1 MDALRLGRVGAD
13 HHEVV
18 VAPQL
23 LRRNPS
29 TENQRRLPDIAVEA
43 RQRDDG
49 IVDETIRRHRRD
61 HVANVG
67 DAVQD
72 QLRLFGQVVAKSAAE
87 IHLDRKHPLGVGVDG
102 VEVGRGLRSTAYW
115 VFARAIALP
124 ARRLGLAAPTRLQ
137 RAAITMDE

>member
-1 MDALRLGRVGAD
+1 MDALRLGRVGAN
-13 HHEVV
+13 HHEIVV
-18 VAPQL
+18 TAEL
-23 LRRNPS
+23 LRRNQS
-29 TENQRRLPDIAVEA
+29 AENQRRLPDIAVET
-43 RQRDDG
+43 RQLDDG

-102 VEVGRGLRSTAYW
+102 VDEGLDGS
-115 VFARAIALP
+115 AIKD
-124 ARRLGLAAPTRLQ
+124 G
-137 RAAITMDE
+137 AIR